1 MSDIGFET
9 QRKRLLDAYKTAG
22 KQFLCN
28 TRPYHS
34 TAAIV
39 LDVVDEDETS
49 GIAWA
54 VARGGTRLTFFDYG
68 IGEEVDLGGSAG
80 GVRATAA
87 ETNQAEGGTTNGSMD
102 FVIEGIGLSCRGMRC
117 EYDGTNEG
125 YWDGLVADPD
135 VLAAVTGDRA
145 IYDPAPIFSPP
156 QLQSPF
162 NLENGMFQSLLGQ
175 ASLSL
180 LFDRNRVE
188 EIGTLELLPQ
198 AGAASYLRANGA
210 PEAANKYRIPEGYI
224 WRRAGQPD
232 NNLNINVQLQ
242 RAVVMP
248 INLPTVYA
256 GEAEGQFVAPERI
269 ILEIVMRV
277 FGLGVNV
284 PSQN

>member
-1 MSDIGFET
+1 MSGIGFET
-9 QRKRLLDAYKTAG
+9 QRERLLNAYKAAG
-22 KQFLCN
+22 KTFLCN

-39 LDVVDEDETS
+39 LDVVDANETA
-49 GIAWA
+49 GIAYA
-54 VARGGTRLTFFDYG
+54 VARAGTRLTFFDYG
-68 IGEEVDLGGSAG
+68 IGEEVDLGGSVG
-80 GVRATAA
+80 GVRATLA

-102 FVIEGIGLSCRGMRC
+102 FVIEGVGLSCRGMRV

-125 YWDGLVADPD
+125 YWDALVTDAD
-135 VLAAVTGDRA
+135 VLAAVTGDRT
-145 IYDPAPIFSPP
+145 IYDPAPIISPP
-156 QLQSPF
+156 QMQSPF

-175 ASLSL
+175 ASLSF
-180 LFDRNRVE
+180 LFDRQRVE
-188 EIGTLELLPQ
+188 EIGTLEMLPQ

-210 PEAANKYRIPEGYI
+210 PEAQNKYRIPEGYL

-232 NNLNINVQLQ
+232 NNLNVNVQIQ

-256 GEAEGQFVAPERI
+256 GSAEGQYVAPERI
-269 ILEIVMRV
+269 VLEIVMRV
-277 FGLGVNV
+277 FGLGVDL